1 MFSNA
6 DSYEGE
12 YEADKFNGKGKYLWK
27 NKTQYIGD
35 FKMGFMEG
43 EGIWRSKKDSYEG
56 QYYKNMKHGYGVYRW
71 GNGRVYEG
79 KF

>member
-1 MFSNA
+1 M
-6 DSYEGE
+6 
-12 YEADKFNGKGKYLWK
+12 
-27 NKTQYIGD
+27 GD

-43 EGIWRSKKDSYEG
+43 EGVWKSKKDSYEG
-56 QYYKNMKHGYGVYRW
+56 QYYKNMKHGYGIYRW